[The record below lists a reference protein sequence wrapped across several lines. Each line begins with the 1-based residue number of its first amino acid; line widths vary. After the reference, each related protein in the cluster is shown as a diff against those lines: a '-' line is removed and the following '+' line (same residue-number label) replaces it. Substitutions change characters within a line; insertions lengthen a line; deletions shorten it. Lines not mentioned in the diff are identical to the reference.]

1 MTSRK
6 TNPKQKQVQKLLSPF
21 GLEPSFTLFSQTR
34 VPLPTRFHPESLQDL
49 QEELL
54 SLELNLSVLVSDT
67 GSKTLKVEF

>member
-21 GLEPSFTLFSQTR
+21 GLEPSFTTFSQTR